1 MNHLVPVL
9 VFSLL
14 APQLRPPSTLR
25 APATPA
31 DEGTGK
37 FQEHTY
43 TYRRDNRQF
52 LLEYTP
58 ALPRRAVVIAA
69 MKEACQHL
77 YDLDFSKSTPRPG
90 PAPDE
95 WLVELKDARI
105 CYVRQGP
112 SAPAG
117 EVKTLRV
124 WMP

>member
-1 MNHLVPVL
+1 MMHLL
-9 VFSLL
+9 LLCALL
-14 APQLRPPSTLR
+14 APQLRAPSTLR
-25 APATPA
+25 APATPP

-43 TYRRDNRQF
+43 TFRRDSRQF
-52 LLEYTP
+52 VLEYTP
-58 ALPRRAVVIAA
+58 ALPRRAVVLAA

-77 YDLDFSKSTPRPG
+77 FDLDFSKSTPRPG

-95 WLVELKDARI
+95 WLVELKDLRV

-112 SAPAG
+112 SEPGGA
-117 EVKTLRV
+117 VRVLRV

>member
-1 MNHLVPVL
+1 MMHLI
-9 VFSLL
+9 LL
-14 APQLRPPSTLR
+14 FALLIPQFRAPSTLR
-25 APATPA
+25 APATPP

-37 FQEHTY
+37 FEAHTY
-43 TYRRDNRQF
+43 TFRRDGRQF
-52 LLEYTP
+52 VLEYTP
-58 ALPRRAVVIAA
+58 ALPRRAAVLAA

-95 WLVELKDARI
+95 WLVELKDLRV

-112 SAPAG
+112 AMPPGG